1 MVRPWTHDEDTRLLH
16 LANQHTNRW
25 KTISDLLTSDRTANA
40 VKNRYNLITKK
51 HAKYM
56 QIEFVK
62 AVVAKETDTYD
73 TYVTCT
79 VASDEE

>member
-1 MVRPWTHDEDTRLLH
+1 MVRSWTHDEDTHLLH
-16 LANQHTNRW
+16 LASQYTNRW
-25 KTISDLLTSDRTANA
+25 KIISDLLISDRTANA
-40 VKNRYNLITKK
+40 VKNRYSLLTKK
-51 HAKYM
+51 HAKM

-62 AVVAKETDTYD
+62 AVIAKETDTYD